1 MAKNKLIEFAFIM
14 LQEDF
19 LQKIMMIAIMDSF
32 SAFGTAVPAL
42 LLLSLLK
49 TKTKGRPRS
58 KACEVDSANEES
70 INDSWDDFCHK

>member
-1 MAKNKLIEFAFIM
+1 MAKNKLIEFAVIM

-42 LLLSLLK
+42 LLLSLRK
-49 TKTKGRPRS
+49 TKTNGRPCS
-58 KACEVDSANEES
+58 KVYEIDYANKESVD
-70 INDSWDDFCHK
+70 DSWDDFCNK